1 MRKMLSLW
9 TTVLLLATTGLAQT
23 TVTINLYDSYGDGW
37 NGGNLNIGGTDYTI
51 DDGTDAV
58 FTADLE
64 DGTYNWA
71 YTPGSWASE
80 NSWYVEADGA
90 ELISGEGA
98 NGEQGGTFTLGGNV
112 TAIYDIQF
120 SEDAANDYPSPLI
133 GTEVTV
139 IGWVTAV
146 KYNGINIQDSDQPWS
161 GIWVYSGTGSTV
173 DIAIGDIVQVT
184 GDVEEYNLLTEII
197 CDSADVLVIGESAG
211 LPTIVIE
218 DLADVHDESLEGM
231 LVWVEGTSVDEDAD
245 TYGQW
250 DIEDSSGSVQIEDHY
265 IDWDPIL
272 GAYYEMYATVGQSSY
287 DTGYEVAPIDSS
299 AIWETPPCTDNLVF
313 IEMYDAYGDGWNG
326 NVLTIGADSL
336 TVETGDYA
344 AAELCLVDGSYPVTC
359 GGGSW
364 VSEVSWV
371 VYDSNGDTLLAGGA
385 PFEGALQLGETDDVL
400 GCTDPDA
407 YGYDESAN
415 VDDGSCWYDGD
426 SCNVSLGAM
435 LGENT
440 ADGAPVWY
448 SFTASLTGTA
458 EVSSEGSGVD
468 TQVYGLSGTCNT
480 LVEVGFGDDEFT
492 TYESYMEFDITSG
505 ETYYIFWTDAWS
517 ADGFVWTLEES
528 LPATSPENLTAEAG
542 LEVVGLMW
550 DGIAPESGARNTS
563 ARYLGEIGSN
573 IQANLDVYNAKKASI
588 IGAEYETHSTGMVY
602 QKASRNSRSADV
614 TIVCDGGSWQ
624 SEVSWEIQDADGA
637 VVASGGA
644 PDSLSATLEDGSY
657 FVFGYD
663 SFGDGWNG
671 NVLSVTDDA
680 DGTEYVNFT
689 IEDGDAGSA
698 SFTIGTQTDFPNL
711 TLSNMYYDYEEDALN
726 VTVNNTGTLA
736 TAGFYITYYLL
747 NATDGECN
755 NTNYE
760 AFSWVESLAAD
771 SSYEAG
777 VGPDILAY
785 MGGYGTYEFGAQAD
799 YQCVIAE
806 SNEEDNTLTETLT
819 LVDPFEGVTWNI
831 YRSDAGADF
840 ASLVSGHDMQDYTDM
855 AVTGD
860 VEYCYYVT
868 QVDSEGAAESDT
880 SNHAC
885 ATPIAPVA
893 LPVPTG
899 LVADADGFNVMV
911 NWVAPDLTDYDPV
924 PPYDP
929 STGTKVD
936 DPSTYIDYVAPGFS
950 FLSRQGGETVD
961 DAVAIDA
968 LPYNNTGTTAG
979 YTDDYDE
986 ACPYTGSTSPDVVYS
1001 FTPTADAIIDVSLC
1015 GEGTSYDT
1023 KVYVYENEAGA
1034 LASTVDLGEASAC
1047 NDDECE
1053 NSTTSYLSFLP
1064 GVMCEAGN
1072 TYYIV
1077 VDGYGG
1083 ASGNYEIDIVE
1094 VAPPSPVLGYNV
1106 YRDDVMVGA
1115 TEGGESTSWGEFM
1128 STEGTYTY
1136 HATAM
1141 YDVFGESA
1149 ASNSDTATVV
1159 EPPPACNAP
1168 QNLVA
1173 EANSNDVMLMWDAP
1187 DGGPS
1192 WFGYYN
1198 GEFNGGIGTGEAAE
1212 FECAAS
1218 FGSAELV
1225 NYNGMTLTHVA
1236 FAPNEVA
1243 ATYTAMIYDIS
1254 TGTPVPV
1261 DSSELFDGA
1270 DLVMGEFL
1278 EVELLNPITIDWTV
1292 GLTFGVKINTTTGY
1306 PAGMDTGPADAGQ
1319 GDLML
1324 WGGTWIS
1331 IANDFGLDYN
1341 WALEGYADYGT
1352 GRSLTSMTPINV
1364 DYTVPVN
1371 VAEVT
1376 ALTLETPISVSTSSS
1391 RTLTN
1396 YIVYRDDAV
1405 LDTTG
1410 IGGTEY
1416 SDMDAPWGEHT
1427 YHVTSL
1433 YNNSEDCG
1441 ESGASNT
1448 ATVDL
1453 FNNPPPAVTL
1463 LQPDDNITLI
1473 VTSESLGD
1481 DFPFIWS
1488 SVNDP
1493 DNDPVMYSLMAMHD
1507 NGMAYDTVSSQA
1519 GWFPSVEEIA
1529 GDQIADSV
1537 GVMTYVWNVH
1547 AHDPWDSTASSNG
1560 PRSLTVDVSA
1570 ITTSLDGMGIP
1581 DVFALHNNYP
1591 NPFNPVTNITYDI
1604 PEVAEVKLD
1613 IYNVAGQKVRT
1624 LTQGHHEPGRYRIQ
1638 WNATNDFGQQLS
1650 SGMYIYRIVAG
1661 DFVSVKKL
1669 ILMK

>member
-37 NGGNLNIGGTDYTI
+37 NGGNLNVGGTDYTI

-58 FTADLE
+58 FTANLE

-80 NSWYVEADGA
+80 NSWYVEADGT

-120 SEDAANDYPSPLI
+120 SEDAANDYPSPLT

-173 DIAIGDIVQVT
+173 NIAIGDIVQVT
-184 GDVEEYNLLTEII
+184 GDVTEYNLLTEII
-197 CDSADVLVIGESAG
+197 CDSDDVLVIGESAG
-211 LPTIVIE
+211 LPTIVIN

-250 DIEDSSGSVQIEDHY
+250 NIEDSSGSVQIEDHY

-313 IEMYDAYGDGWNG
+313 IEMYDSYGDGWNG

-336 TVETGDYA
+336 TIEAGDYA

-359 GGGSW
+359 GGGNYE
-364 VSEVSWV
+364 SEVSWII
-371 VYDSNGDTLLAGGA
+371 YSASGDPLLAGGA

-407 YGYDESAN
+407 YGYDESAD

-426 SCNVSLGAM
+426 SCNVSLDAIVGD
-435 LGENT
+435 NT
-440 ADGAPVWY
+440 ADGAPAWY

-480 LVEVGFGDDEFT
+480 LVEVGFGDDEFPT
-492 TYESYMEFDITSG
+492 FESYMEFDITSG

-517 ADGFVWTLEES
+517 ADGFAWTLEES

-550 DGIAPESGARNTS
+550 DGIAPERGARNTS

-588 IGAEYETHSTGMVY
+588 VGAEYETHSTGMVY
-602 QKASRNSRSADV
+602 QKASRNSRNADV
-614 TIVCDGGSWQ
+614 TILCGGGEWQ

-637 VVASGGA
+637 IVASGGA
-644 PDSLSATLEDGSY
+644 PDTLSATLEDGSY

-663 SFGDGWNG
+663 AYGDGWNG

-680 DGTEYVNFT
+680 DGTEYLNFT

-747 NATDGECN
+747 NDTDGECN
-755 NTNYE
+755 NPNYE
-760 AFSWVESLAAD
+760 AFSWVEGLAAD

-785 MGGYGTYEFGAQAD
+785 MGGYGEYTFGAQAD

-819 LVDPFEGVTWNI
+819 LVDPFAGVSWVV
-831 YRSDAGADF
+831 YREDAENAFMDIATSDVMSFLD
-840 ASLVSGHDMQDYTDM
+840 TT
-855 AVTGD
+855 VTGD

-885 ATPIAPVA
+885 ATPITPVA

-899 LVADADGFNVMV
+899 LVASADGFNVMV
-911 NWVAPDLTDYDPV
+911 DWVAPDLTDYDPV
-924 PPYDP
+924 PPYNP

-936 DPSTYIDYVAPGFS
+936 DPSTYIDYVSSDFG

-968 LPYNNTGTTAG
+968 LPYNNTGTTDG

-1001 FTPTADAIIDVSLC
+1001 FTPAADAIIDVSLC

-1034 LASTVDLGEASAC
+1034 LAATVDLGEASAC

-1053 NSTTSYLSFLP
+1053 NSTTNWLSFIP
-1064 GVMCEAGN
+1064 GVILNAGS

-1094 VAPPSPVLGYNV
+1094 QTPPSPILGYNV
-1106 YRDDVMVGA
+1106 YRDDIMAGA
-1115 TEGGESTSWGEFM
+1115 TEGDESTSWGEFQP
-1128 STEGTYTY
+1128 TEGTYTY
-1136 HATAM
+1136 HVTAM

-1149 ASNSDTATVV
+1149 ASNSDTANVV
-1159 EPPPACNAP
+1159 EPPLACNAP

-1187 DGGPS
+1187 EGGPS

-1198 GEFNGGIGTGEAAE
+1198 GEFNGGIGTGAAAE

-1218 FGSAELV
+1218 FGSAELA
-1225 NYNGMTLTHVA
+1225 NYNGMALTHVA

-1331 IANDFGLDYN
+1331 IANDFALDYN

-1376 ALTLETPISVSTSSS
+1376 ALTLETPISVSSSSS

-1396 YIVYRDDAV
+1396 YIVYRDDAA

-1441 ESGASNT
+1441 ESDASNT

-1473 VTSESLGD
+1473 VTLESLGD

-1560 PRSLTVDVSA
+1560 PRSLIVDVTA

-1604 PEVAEVKLD
+1604 PEVAEVRLD